1 MALETDGSEGMCMI
15 LKAWTSHRILDFG
28 GERVVVPSPKEAGY
42 QVLNSHLDTQGLRVW
57 VSQP

>member
-1 MALETDGSEGMCMI
+1 MI